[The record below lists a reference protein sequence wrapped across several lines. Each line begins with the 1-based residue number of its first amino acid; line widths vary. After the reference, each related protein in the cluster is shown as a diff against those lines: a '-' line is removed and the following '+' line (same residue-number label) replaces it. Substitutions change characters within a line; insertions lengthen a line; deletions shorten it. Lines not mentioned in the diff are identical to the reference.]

1 MKQKLL
7 AIFLILFFTIVGNAQ
22 DILWEKSYGGKH
34 ADYLLEAIPTP
45 ENGFVVAGS
54 TISSKTG
61 SLTQETKGNLDYW
74 VCKLDANG
82 EILWQKTFGG
92 KGLDL
97 LQSVKLTPDG
107 GMVLAGI
114 SNSEAK
120 FDKLDECK
128 GDTDYWIIKLD
139 SHGAEQWQSTIG
151 GAGQEKLRSI
161 ALTADG
167 GYIIGGS
174 SGSNKS
180 ELIEGSN
187 EVDPFGKTENSRGN
201 LDYWVVKLTATG
213 NVAWQKT
220 YGGKYLDELKSVVPV
235 PTGGY
240 LLGGYSN
247 SPKSGDKTD
256 DNIGIGD
263 YWVIKID
270 NIGTLIWQKT
280 IGGNLDDDL
289 FVLTPTQDGNFILA
303 GNSNSSSSNSKSKA
317 NGSGTDYWVVKMDT
331 EGGISWQETYNFG
344 KSDILNSVVENP
356 DGTLLLGGFAQ
367 SEAKT
372 NNGNDLGKLL
382 GGSSDKKGINDY
394 VALKVSPNGEALWSK
409 SVGSK
414 EADVLEKLLPTP
426 DGGYLLAGTSSGNKS
441 RDKSASKGGKDF
453 WVVKVKD
460 LVKPE
465 KPEYSIAAYP
475 NPAVNNTSIGV
486 SFAYDYGTAT
496 LYDLNG
502 RQLQQKEIKG
512 EQSIPFNLTD
522 LPSGIYLVKIKTNVQ
537 SDGIK
542 IIKSQNK

>member
-7 AIFLILFFTIVGNAQ
+7 FLILFITISGNAQ
-22 DILWEKSYGGKH
+22 DILWEKSLGGKH
-34 ADYLLEAIPTP
+34 ADYLLDAIPTP
-45 ENGFVVAGS
+45 ENGFIIAGS

-61 SLTQETKGNLDYW
+61 SLTQETKGDLDYW

-82 EILWQKTFGG
+82 EIIWQKTFGG
-92 KGLDL
+92 AGLDL
-97 LQSVKLTPDG
+97 LQNVQLTPDG

-114 SNSEAK
+114 SNSDAQ

-151 GAGQEKLRSI
+151 GTGQEKLRSI

-174 SGSNKS
+174 SSSNKT
-180 ELIEGSN
+180 ELLEISN

-201 LDYWVVKLTATG
+201 LDYWVVKLTTKG
-213 NVAWQKT
+213 DVEWQKI
-220 YGGKYLDELKSVVPV
+220 YGGKYLDELKTVVPIS
-235 PTGGY
+235 TGGY

-247 SPKSGDKTD
+247 SPMSGDKTD

-270 NIGTLIWQKT
+270 HIGNIIWQKT
-280 IGGNLDDDL
+280 IGGNLDDAL

-303 GNSNSSSSNSKSKA
+303 GNSNSSSSNSKSKG
-317 NGSGTDYWVVKMDT
+317 NESGTDYWVVKMDT

-372 NNGNDLGKLL
+372 NSNNGLGKLI
-382 GGSSDKKGINDY
+382 GGSSDTKGINDY
-394 VALKVSPNGEALWSK
+394 VALKVSPKGEALWSK

-414 EADVLEKLLPTP
+414 EADVLKKLLPTP

-441 RDKSASKGGKDF
+441 RDKSAGKGGKDF

-465 KPEYSIAAYP
+465 KPQYGIAAYP
-475 NPAVNNTSIGV
+475 NPAGNNTNVGL
-486 SFAYDYGTAT
+486 SFPYNYGTAT

-512 EQSIPFNLTD
+512 EQSIPFNLTN
-522 LPSGIYLVKIKTNVQ
+522 LPQGIYIATIKTNTHEE
-537 SDGIK
+537 SIK
-542 IIKSQNK
+542 VIKN